1 MIRELDSS
9 DELEEALR
17 EQPAVFYKHSPRCW
31 MSTRA
36 MRHMKKYA
44 GAVGAPPV
52 FLIDVIARRELSNV
66 LSERSGVP
74 HASPQVIVM
83 RGGRTQWHASHLGIS
98 ARALAA
104 NTSE

>member
-1 MIRELDSS
+1 MIRELDSI

-36 MRHMKKYA
+36 MRHIKKYA
-44 GAVGAPPV
+44 GAAGAPPV
-52 FLIDVIARRELSNV
+52 YLIDVIARRELSKI
-66 LSERSGVP
+66 LSERSAVS

-83 RGGRTQWHASHLGIS
+83 RGGQAQWHASHLGIS
-98 ARALAA
+98 ARALEA

>member
-36 MRHMKKYA
+36 MRQLEKYA
-44 GAVGAPPV
+44 GVAGAPPV
-52 FLIDVIARRELSNV
+52 YLIDVIAQRELSNI
-66 LSERSGVP
+66 LSKRSGVP

-83 RGGRTQWHASHLGIS
+83 QGGRTQWHASHLGIS
-98 ARALAA
+98 ARALEAS
-104 NTSE
+104 TSE